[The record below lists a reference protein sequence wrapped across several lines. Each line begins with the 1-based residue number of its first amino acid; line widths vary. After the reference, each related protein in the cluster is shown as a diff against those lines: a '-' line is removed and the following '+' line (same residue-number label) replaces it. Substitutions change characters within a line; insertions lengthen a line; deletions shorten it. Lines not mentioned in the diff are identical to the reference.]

1 MTQPTDLFNDAV
13 RAWSSLATAWPGAS
27 AATAGTAAAAP
38 SSLDTLLMQA
48 QWLGSASL
56 LRSGQRAA
64 QSWLQFT
71 QAAPADA
78 PQALRVDEARAH
90 LRRLAEIAADEAR
103 TLEQQLRGLDEQARG
118 LVAPAEPEPAPVR
131 RAQAKT

>member
-1 MTQPTDLFNDAV
+1 MTQPTDPIADTLRV
-13 RAWSSLATAWPGAS
+13 WSTLASAWPGAS
-27 AATAGTAAAAP
+27 AGPAGAP
-38 SSLDTLLMQA
+38 TPLDALLMQA

-78 PQALRVDEARAH
+78 PLAQRVDEARAH
-90 LRRLAEIAADEAR
+90 LRRLSEIAADEAR
-103 TLEQQLRGLDEQARG
+103 TIEQQLRGLDEQARG

-131 RAQAKT
+131 RAQAKP